1 MKRFTAVLL
10 AVCLALVSVPTAIA
24 PVSAAVGDYFIFPG
38 EQSDFDSAR
47 VVLTGTIDLT
57 GTISQVIGS
66 TISYTVEKVV
76 KSGGVEQVV
85 QSNPNQTA
93 NIILNGNS
101 IRVLSI
107 QLFPGVNKITFKG
120 LNGFTEVSNSIYIE
134 YRNSPSLYDLKAII
148 DGQQFDI
155 LEDRTT
161 VIHSAL
167 SRNQPN
173 YDIIITGKAPNADRV
188 TVIVNGR
195 SYTYMVSSTNGWTF
209 AASPVNVMKGKN
221 TVTIRVHNGTQYV
234 ETTREIAFYN
244 GEVTFYD
251 LTLTNGTTSA
261 ALETAPNYSVNAGD
275 NIYVQGKVILPVKVT
290 QQDLN
295 NDNDFDDPGE
305 TVYTPDVSIFTDSNP
320 DAQYE
325 YLLGG
330 GIWDELTLT
339 DPDPATF
346 TPAVAFVTVQ
356 FEQLIG
362 SVGGGLSF
370 DTLHTLEFRGVNATK
385 NAPANIDTT
394 GRFAF
399 YLRDASKPYIHEVN
413 YLPGYSESTTAA
425 QLPGLTGSPL
435 DGATIPALPLGV
447 ELLIGNPPSTEAAVE
462 LIEVKS
468 NSVTSSVYHA
478 DQISMTTPITV
489 TRTVDGVDRVFQR
502 VFMKI
507 DKLPSSGTLTLKF
520 QVGGTGG
527 ATAEARIQLLY
538 GPYVKYDLLY
548 DGMEVPYDTTNPNG
562 QSYLLDQVFDNFR
575 GELKN
580 VSNTGDIRY
589 SNVPGPPALLQTV
602 FMYINNIEV
611 KLKQDN
617 TSGAPI
623 TRFML
628 DDNTNNLKKAFDA
641 IFKGGENVVKFVF
654 QTPNNSYVSETKF
667 VIIPTNLPEIPA
679 KNTDGVYPYSVN
691 RTEPMKNDP
700 NFELRGTVYTTR
712 EARMNIYGTFDFI
725 DLGNSENLVQAKL
738 TDLDA
743 SKANYILHIQTGDEE
758 FEWNLGYEFQGKGS
772 QATPATFNQGIQ
784 GPTSGSISVAYDYD
798 KESFEFILAN
808 QAVPPDGSPKVYTI
822 TVYNTGKNGPRAT
835 YRLEIDPTTIPY
847 TILSPVAEK
856 RTVNQSYVEVLLYS
870 EGAQSVEIDGKPAK
884 KVRYIDYSKTPEAEL
899 DAFYAIVTGL
909 KANKPTNI
917 KFVITSGA
925 EKIQDTLTVT
935 YTPENIPGSQVME
948 TMKNKHAPFGNA
960 LTLSFDRGTNLIR
973 RDYNVPQE
981 YKSQVYYGNNILF
994 AIANPTDGVVNR
1006 HEFESVPAG
1015 YDLNVELGAVYFSA
1029 SFPRR
1034 FVKVSPVFWI
1044 DAGQADD
1051 IATPVYDPITSGYDP
1066 LPFEIIRDEDREFYF
1081 QRNPDRELIPSK
1093 RGTLT
1098 LAYDPSARQSAGVS
1112 VTVFRF
1118 DPFTRQWENI
1128 GGTVDEKK
1136 NTITVPFDRFGYYV
1150 VGKLSYGYN
1159 DIIDHPYARNA
1170 MEAVFAKGVMNAVD
1184 PSGAFGSN
1192 QYVTRGEFTR
1202 MIVRALEMPLNYDGP
1217 KHFMDIGDT
1226 NGVVSPDAL
1235 WDYRYIETAA
1245 RAGIVK
1251 GTRPETFEPTNYI
1264 SRQDAA
1270 VMLANALNLKQD
1282 TNYDAVRKQLQKAFK
1297 DEASIS
1303 VYAKPAVAAIQK
1315 KGFIAG
1321 APVDASD
1328 LSKGYVF
1335 EPTARLL
1342 RSDAAIIIARVMAD
1356 QKKLPKIF
1364 APQQ

>member
-10 AVCLALVSVPTAIA
+10 AICLALVSVPTAIA
-24 PVSAAVGDYFIFPG
+24 PVSAADGDYFIFPG
-38 EQSDFDSAR
+38 EQSDFENAR
-47 VVLTGTIDLT
+47 VVLTNTIDLT
-57 GTISQVIGS
+57 GTINQVIGS
-66 TISYTVEKVV
+66 TISYTVERVV
-76 KSGGVEQVV
+76 KSKGVEQVV

-101 IRVLSI
+101 IRILSI

-120 LNGFTEVSNSIYIE
+120 LNGFTEVSSSIYIE

-167 SRNQPN
+167 SRYKPN

-195 SYTYMVSSTNGWTF
+195 SYTYTVSSINGWTF
-209 AASPVNVMKGKN
+209 AASPVNVKKGKN
-221 TVTIRVHNGTQYV
+221 TVTIRVFNGTQSV
-234 ETTREIAFYN
+234 ETTREIVFYN
-244 GEVTFYD
+244 GEVTYYD
-251 LTLTNGTTSA
+251 LQLTTDPNNDVGVS
-261 ALETAPNYSVNAGD
+261 LESAPNYSVKSGEPVN
-275 NIYVQGKVILPVKVT
+275 VTGKVILPVKVT
-290 QQDLN
+290 QQDVN
-295 NDNDFDDPGE
+295 GTIVTNYSPDDRDFGSPNSK
-305 TVYTPDVSIFTDSNP
+305 Y
-320 DAQYE
+320 QYR
-325 YLLGG
+325 LDTLGWG
-330 GIWDELTLT
+330 NLTLT
-339 DPDPATF
+339 SPDPDPPAF
-346 TPAVAFVTVQ
+346 TPATQFVTVQ
-356 FEQLIG
+356 FEQKIG
-362 SVGGGLSF
+362 EVGNDLSF
-370 DTLHTLEFRGVNATK
+370 DTLHTLEFRGENAMK

-399 YLRDASKPYIHEVN
+399 YLRESNKPYIHEVN
-413 YLPGYSESTTAA
+413 YLPGYSDATDTT
-425 QLPGLTGSPL
+425 QLPGMSGSPL
-435 DGATIPALPLGV
+435 NGATIPALPLGV
-447 ELLIGNPPSTEAAVE
+447 ELLIGNPPSGSEEAGVD
-462 LIEVKS
+462 LIEVR
-468 NSVTSSVYHA
+468 NSQGTLSTDFDYERIKMSPPVY
-478 DQISMTTPITV
+478 V
-489 TRTVDGVDRVFQR
+489 TRTVDGVERQFQR
-502 VFMKI
+502 VFLRI
-507 DKLPSSGTLTLKF
+507 DKLPASGTMTLKF
-520 QVGGTGG
+520 QVASGS
-527 ATAEARIQLLY
+527 TAEARIQLLY

-548 DGMEVPYDTTNPNG
+548 DGMEVPYNTTDSNG
-562 QSYLLDQVFDNFR
+562 KDYLLNQVFSYFR

-589 SNVPGPPALLQTV
+589 SNDPGPPAKLQTV

-611 KLKQDN
+611 KLTQEN
-617 TSGAPI
+617 ATGPV

-628 DDNTNNLKKAFDA
+628 DTSDSTNLNKAFDA

-654 QTPNNSYVSETKF
+654 LTPNNSYVNETKF

-679 KNTDGVYPYSVN
+679 KNTDGVFPYSVN

-712 EARMNIYGTFDFI
+712 EARMNIFGTFDFI
-725 DLGNSENLVQAKL
+725 DLGNTASLVELELSLLGSNAQ
-738 TDLDA
+738 
-743 SKANYILHIQTGDEE
+743 NYILHIQTGDEVY
-758 FEWNLGYEFQGKGS
+758 EWNLGQKFQSKDGKDV
-772 QATPATFNQGIQ
+772 FNRNSSES
-784 GPTSGSISVAYDYD
+784 PISVAYDYD

-808 QAVPPDGSPKVYTI
+808 QVVPPDGSPKVYTI
-822 TVYNTGKNGPRAT
+822 TVFNSGKNGPRAT

-847 TILSPVAEK
+847 TILAPVSEK
-856 RTVNQSYVEVLLYS
+856 RTINQSFVEVLIYS
-870 EGAQSVEIDGKPAK
+870 EGAQSVVIDGKPAK
-884 KVRYIDYSKTPEAEL
+884 KVRYIDYSKSPEEEL
-899 DAFYAIVTGL
+899 DAFYGLVTGL

-917 KFVITSGA
+917 KFVITSGS

-935 YTPENIPGSQVME
+935 YTPENIPGAQVME
-948 TMKNKHAPFGNA
+948 TMKNKHTPFGNA
-960 LTLSFDRGTNLIR
+960 LTLSFERGTNLIR

-981 YKSQVYYGNNILF
+981 YKTQVYNGNNILF
-994 AIANPTDGVVNR
+994 AIANPTDGVVDR

-1015 YDLNVELGAVYFSA
+1015 YDLNVELGSVYFSA
-1029 SFPRR
+1029 SFPKR

-1051 IATPVYDPITSGYDP
+1051 IATSHYDPITSGYDP
-1066 LPFEIIRDEDREFYF
+1066 LPFSKIKDESREYYF
-1081 QRNPDRELIPSK
+1081 QRNPERELIPSK

-1098 LAYDPSARQSAGVS
+1098 LGYDPSARQSAGVTI
-1112 VTVFRF
+1112 TVFRF

-1150 VGKLSYGYN
+1150 VGKLSAGYN

-1170 MEAVFAKGVMNAVD
+1170 VEAVFAKGVMNAID
-1184 PSGAFGSN
+1184 PSGAFGTD

-1202 MIVRALEMPLNYDGP
+1202 MIVRALELPLNYDGP

-1226 NGVVSPDAL
+1226 GGVVSPDAL

-1282 TNYDAVRKQLQKAFK
+1282 TNYDNIRKQLQKAFK

-1303 VYAKPAVAAIQK
+1303 VYAKPAIAAIQK
-1315 KGFIAG
+1315 KGFITG
-1321 APVDASD
+1321 APVDAND

>member
-10 AVCLALVSVPTAIA
+10 AICLALVSVPTAIA
-24 PVSAAVGDYFIFPG
+24 PVSAADGDYFIFPG
-38 EQSDFDSAR
+38 EQSDFENAR
-47 VVLTGTIDLT
+47 VVLTNTIDLT
-57 GTISQVIGS
+57 GTINQVIGS
-66 TISYTVEKVV
+66 TISYTVERVV
-76 KSGGVEQVV
+76 KSNGVEQVV

-101 IRVLSI
+101 IRILSI

-120 LNGFTEVSNSIYIE
+120 LNGFTEVSSSIYIE

-167 SRNQPN
+167 SRYKPN

-195 SYTYMVSSTNGWTF
+195 SYTYTVSSINGWTF
-209 AASPVNVMKGKN
+209 AASPVNVKKGKN

-234 ETTREIAFYN
+234 ETTRDIAFYN

-251 LTLTNGTTSA
+251 LTLTNSGDSSTAS
-261 ALETAPNYSVNAGD
+261 LESAPNYSVNSGETV
-275 NIYVQGKVILPVKVT
+275 YVTGKVILPVKVT
-290 QQDLN
+290 QQDVNGMIVTNYSPDDL
-295 NDNDFDDPGE
+295 DFGSPKSK
-305 TVYTPDVSIFTDSNP
+305 Y
-320 DAQYE
+320 QYR
-325 YLLGG
+325 LDTLGWG
-330 GIWDELTLT
+330 DLTLT
-339 DPDPATF
+339 SPDPDPTDF
-346 TPAVAFVTVQ
+346 TPATAFVMAEFIQQIGTVQ
-356 FEQLIG
+356 PKG
-362 SVGGGLSF
+362 TVGAELQF
-370 DTLHTLEFRGVNATK
+370 DTLHTLEFRGVNAMK

-399 YLRDASKPYIHEVN
+399 YLRDASMPYIQEVN
-413 YLPGYSESTTAA
+413 YLPGYSDATNES
-425 QLPGLTGSPL
+425 QLPGMTGSPL
-435 DGATIPALPLGV
+435 NGATIPALPLGV
-447 ELLIGNPPSTEAAVE
+447 ELLIGNPPSGSEAVVN
-462 LIEVKS
+462 LIEVR
-468 NSVTSSVYHA
+468 NSQGTPSTDFDYERIEMSPPVY
-478 DQISMTTPITV
+478 V
-489 TRTVDGVDRVFQR
+489 TRTIDGVERQFQR
-502 VFMKI
+502 VFLRI
-507 DKLPSSGTLTLKF
+507 DKLPASGTMTLKF
-520 QVGGTGG
+520 QVASGS
-527 ATAEARIQLLY
+527 TAEARIQLLY

-548 DGMEVPYDTTNPNG
+548 DGMEVPYDTTNSNG
-562 QSYLLDQVFDNFR
+562 QDYLLNQVFSYFR

-589 SNVPGPPALLQTV
+589 SNVPGPPAQLQTV
-602 FMYINNIEV
+602 YMYINNIEV
-611 KLKQDN
+611 KLTQEDA
-617 TSGAPI
+617 GGPV

-628 DDNTNNLKKAFDA
+628 DTNDASNLDKAFDA

-654 QTPNNSYVSETKF
+654 LTPNNSYVNETKF

-679 KNTDGVYPYSVN
+679 KNTDGVFPYSAN

-712 EARMNIYGTFDFI
+712 EAKMNIFGTFDFI
-725 DLGNSENLVQAKL
+725 DLGNTATMVESELLLLGVNAQ
-738 TDLDA
+738 
-743 SKANYILHIQTGDEE
+743 NYILHIQTGDEVY
-758 FEWNLGYEFQGKGS
+758 EWNLGQKFQSKNGEDV
-772 QATPATFNQGIQ
+772 FNRNSSES
-784 GPTSGSISVAYDYD
+784 PISVAYDYD
-798 KESFEFILAN
+798 KESFEFILKD
-808 QAVPPDGSPKVYTI
+808 QTVPPDGSPKVYTI
-822 TVYNTGKNGPRAT
+822 TVFNSGKNGPRAT

-847 TILSPVAEK
+847 TILAPVPEK
-856 RTVNQSYVEVLLYS
+856 RTINQSFVEVLIYS
-870 EGAQSVEIDGKPAK
+870 EGAESVQIDGKEAK
-884 KVRYIDYSKTPEAEL
+884 KVRYIDYSKSPEEEL
-899 DAFYAIVTGL
+899 DAFYGLVTGL

-917 KFVITSGA
+917 KFVITSGS

-935 YTPENIPGSQVME
+935 YTPENIPGAQVME
-948 TMKNKHAPFGNA
+948 TMKNKHTPFGNA
-960 LTLSFDRGTNLIR
+960 LTLSFERGTNLIR

-981 YKSQVYYGNNILF
+981 YKTQVYNGNNILF
-994 AIANPTDGVVNR
+994 AIANPTDGVVDR

-1015 YDLNVELGAVYFSA
+1015 YDLNVELGSVYFSA
-1029 SFPRR
+1029 SFPKR

-1051 IATPVYDPITSGYDP
+1051 IATSHYDPITSGYDP
-1066 LPFEIIRDEDREFYF
+1066 LPFSKIKDESREYYF
-1081 QRNPDRELIPSK
+1081 QRNPERELIPSK

-1098 LAYDPSARQSAGVS
+1098 LGYDPSARQSAGVTI
-1112 VTVFRF
+1112 TVFRF

-1150 VGKLSYGYN
+1150 VGKLSAGYN

-1170 MEAVFAKGVMNAVD
+1170 VEAVFAKGVMNAID
-1184 PSGAFGSN
+1184 PSGAFGTD

-1202 MIVRALEMPLNYDGP
+1202 MIVRALELPLNYDGP

-1226 NGVVSPDAL
+1226 GGVVSPDAL

-1282 TNYDAVRKQLQKAFK
+1282 TNYDNIRKQLQKAFK

-1303 VYAKPAVAAIQK
+1303 VYAKPAIAAIQK
-1315 KGFIAG
+1315 KGFITG
-1321 APVDASD
+1321 APVDAND